1 LAFTGG
7 TITACGIIMA
17 GTFGT
22 LMLAG
27 LGTLVQIGFALG
39 VGVLIDT
46 LIVRPLLVPAFLLL
60 VDREEPTEPVT
71 LPFDPAARKK
81 RRAA

>member
-1 LAFTGG
+1 
-7 TITACGIIMA
+7 MA

-60 VDREEPTEPVT
+60 VDRVEPGEPVV
-71 LPFDPAARKK
+71 LPFDRAERKK
-81 RRAA
+81 RKAA